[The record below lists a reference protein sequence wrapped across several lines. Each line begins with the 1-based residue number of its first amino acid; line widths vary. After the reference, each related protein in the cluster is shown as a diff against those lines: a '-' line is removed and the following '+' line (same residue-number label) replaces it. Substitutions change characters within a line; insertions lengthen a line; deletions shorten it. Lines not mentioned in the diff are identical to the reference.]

1 MILLIS
7 TCSWFE
13 NETRIL

>member
-7 TCSWFE
+7 TACRFQA
-13 NETRIL
+13 